1 MTVTRPIYMDYAS
14 SAPTDER
21 VVQEMLPY
29 FARYGNPSSAH
40 SFGARARAALEE
52 GRARVAALVNAERPA
67 DIVFTSGATESNNMA
82 LKGVA
87 MRNRERGNHIIASPI
102 EHVSVINTLKYLTK
116 NGFEVT
122 YLPVDSTGMVDP
134 ETLKNA
140 MTDKTILVTVMFA
153 NNEVG
158 TIQPIRELAEIA
170 HSKKAYLHS
179 DATAAAGKI
188 PIDVAREGVDLL
200 TVSSWD
206 MYGPYGIGALYVK
219 RGTRVE
225 PMVLGGGQEN
235 GLRSGTENVPGAVGM
250 GKAAEIAKEEMAC
263 EAERLIAIRDRIIGR
278 VLKEVPQSF
287 LNGHPVKRL
296 PNNVNIRFSY
306 IEGESLVLSLD
317 MEGIYASSGSACT
330 SKTLEPSHVL
340 LAMGLSHVDAQGSLL
355 LSLGRGNELR
365 DADIV
370 ADKLPAIVAGLR
382 QMSPIAPAEVR

>member
-1 MTVTRPIYMDYAS
+1 MTVTRQIYMDYAS

-21 VVQEMLPY
+21 VVREMLPY
-29 FARYGNPSSAH
+29 FERYGNPSSAH

-52 GRARVAALVNAERPA
+52 GRAKVASLINAERPA
-67 DIVFTSGATESNNMA
+67 DIVFTSGATEANNMA

-87 MRNRERGNHIIASPI
+87 MRNRERGNHIIASSI

-122 YLPVDSTGMVDP
+122 YLPVDSMGRVDP
-134 ETLKNA
+134 ETLKKA
-140 MTDKTILVTVMFA
+140 MTDKTILVTVMYA

-170 HSKKAYLHS
+170 HSKKAYFHS

-188 PIDVAREGVDLL
+188 PIDVAGEGVDLM
-200 TVSSWD
+200 TISSWD
-206 MYGPYGIGALYVK
+206 MYGPCGIGALYVK

-263 EAERLIAIRDRIIGR
+263 EAGRLIAIRDRIIER

-355 LSLGRGNELR
+355 LSLGRGNESR
-365 DADIV
+365 DADVV